1 MTKQEFLAMAKAMY
15 RVGNM
20 GDSDNP
26 ARPDWVN
33 PSTVSGVCANLD
45 RMFRDLEEGG
55 ILTGDERAARLDA
68 TDSEWP
74 IVFRAVSRMFD
85 EAKAAQYRAE
95 MAMFLGGD
103 KPAEAGQ

>member
-1 MTKQEFLAMAKAMY
+1 MTTETEMNAAAD
-15 RVGNM
+15 VGFHTLRRERLF
-20 GDSDNP
+20 
-26 ARPDWVN
+26 AAF
-33 PSTVSGVCANLD
+33 TALD
-45 RMFRDLEEGG
+45 A
-55 ILTGDERAARLDA
+55 AARLDA
-68 TDSEWP
+68 TDPEWP

>member
-20 GDSDNP
+20 GDSDDP

-45 RMFRDLEEGG
+45 RLFSDLEAGG
-55 ILTGDERAARLDA
+55 ILTGDERQTIYDTL
-68 TDSEWP
+68 
-74 IVFRAVSRMFD
+74 
-85 EAKAAQYRAE
+85 
-95 MAMFLGGD
+95 
-103 KPAEAGQ
+103 